1 MSTQIFLSCQN
12 RTITI
17 MILSLVKIGIIGERD
32 RYSKVS
38 IDLEKVVINDNKCRG
53 LQLLNRVLE
62 IVERTN
68 RSNVAGN
75 FTWISEQN

>member
-17 MILSLVKIGIIGERD
+17 MILSLVKIGILGERD

-75 FTWISEQN
+75 FT

>member
-75 FTWISEQN
+75 FT